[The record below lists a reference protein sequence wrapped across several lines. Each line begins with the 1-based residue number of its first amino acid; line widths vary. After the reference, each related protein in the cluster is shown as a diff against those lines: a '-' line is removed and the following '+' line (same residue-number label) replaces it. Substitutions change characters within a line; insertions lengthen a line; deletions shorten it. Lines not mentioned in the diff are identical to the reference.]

1 MVVLLPAGSALA
13 RKKSTDLA
21 NLQHLPFILFEKSFQ
36 LHRVILEACRR
47 RGFEPAIVTR
57 SSQIDF
63 MVKLVGAGL
72 GIAFLPRMIA
82 EQRRHP
88 SVRLVLL
95 AEPETT
101 WNLAMIWRRGGYLSH
116 AAKAWL
122 AVVRERY
129 TKDRMPNIAK
139 D

>member
-1 MVVLLPAGSALA
+1 
-13 RKKSTDLA
+13 
-21 NLQHLPFILFEKSFQ
+21 
-36 LHRVILEACRR
+36 
-47 RGFEPAIVTR
+47 
-57 SSQIDF
+57 